1 MAGTPEEKGVGPEQ
15 RLCKCHGLPMI
26 KKGRLRCAVKYRA
39 KQARYEKTEKGRAS
53 QRRKNQSEAGCRA
66 KIKHAHSE
74 KGKATCVRNRAR
86 NSPRRIYGY
95 GGQYLGSVSAK
106 KRSLEEVLAFKFALK
121 EKRTDEFI
129 KRQQAREEAESL
141 SASKPCV
148 ESADGTHRLAGRCGE
163 SYTQRFQGWK
173 IGPGTPGWGSV

>member
-106 KRSLEEVLAFKFALK
+106 KAERIAYTEYEKFRKEEDKKYISDFDREVRKILK
-121 EKRTDEFI
+121 K
-129 KRQQAREEAESL
+129 K
-141 SASKPCV
+141 
-148 ESADGTHRLAGRCGE
+148 
-163 SYTQRFQGWK
+163 
-173 IGPGTPGWGSV
+173 